1 MSPHATSHLRAL
13 RAVPDPV
20 REAIDLLARRLP
32 DDTDTRVVL
41 DFLEDDLREGLSA
54 IGDVEAHFT
63 DVLDALRADD
73 CTAQEL
79 LATAEDLEVLRR
91 LEYLLNVAAQLRR
104 RVHQVARRL
113 TPTAPVT
120 TSASVSG
127 PRRGRA
133 FRPGG

>member
-1 MSPHATSHLRAL
+1 MSPHASANLRAL

-20 REAIDLLARRLP
+20 RDAIDLLGRRLP
-32 DDTDTRVVL
+32 KDSDTRVVL

-54 IGDVEAHFT
+54 IADVEAHFT
-63 DVLDALRADD
+63 DVLDALRAED

-91 LEYLLNVAAQLRR
+91 VEYLLNVAAQLRR
-104 RVHQVARRL
+104 RVHQAARRL
-113 TPTAPVT
+113 T
-120 TSASVSG
+120 TSAPASG

>member
-1 MSPHATSHLRAL
+1 MSPHATSNLRAL

-20 REAIDLLARRLP
+20 RDAIDLLGRRLP
-32 DDTDTRVVL
+32 KDSDTRVVL

-54 IGDVEAHFT
+54 IADVEAHFT
-63 DVLDALRADD
+63 DVLDALRAGDG
-73 CTAQEL
+73 TAQEL
-79 LATAEDLEVLRR
+79 LATADDLEVLRR
-91 LEYLLNVAAQLRR
+91 VEYLLNVAAQLRR

-113 TPTAPVT
+113 TAT
-120 TSASVSG
+120 TSASASG

>member
-1 MSPHATSHLRAL
+1 MSPHASAHLRAL

-20 REAIDLLARRLP
+20 RDAIDLLARRLP
-32 DDTDTRVVL
+32 RDTDTRMVL

-54 IGDVEAHFT
+54 IADVEAHFT
-63 DVLDALRADD
+63 DVLDALRAED
-73 CTAQEL
+73 CTAEEL

-91 LEYLLNVAAQLRR
+91 VEYLLNVAAQLRR
-104 RVHQVARRL
+104 RVHQAARRL
-113 TPTAPVT
+113 T

>member
-1 MSPHATSHLRAL
+1 MSLHASSHL

-20 REAIDLLARRLP
+20 RDTIDLLARRLP
-32 DDTDTRVVL
+32 KDTDTKLVL

-54 IGDVEAHFT
+54 IADVEAHFT

-91 LEYLLNVAAQLRR
+91 LEYLLTVAAQLRR
-104 RVHQVARRL
+104 RVHQAARRL
-113 TPTAPVT
+113 T
-120 TSASVSG
+120 TSAAVAD
-127 PRRGRA
+127 PRRARA
-133 FRPGG
+133 SRRGA

>member
-1 MSPHATSHLRAL
+1 MSPHATSNLRAL

-20 REAIDLLARRLP
+20 RDAIDLLGRRLP
-32 DDTDTRVVL
+32 KDTDTRVVL

-54 IGDVEAHFT
+54 IADVEAHFT
-63 DVLDALRADD
+63 DVLDALRAED

-79 LATAEDLEVLRR
+79 LATADDLEVLRR
-91 LEYLLNVAAQLRR
+91 VEYLLNVAAQLRR
-104 RVHQVARRL
+104 RVHQTARRL
-113 TPTAPVT
+113 TAT
-120 TSASVSG
+120 TSTSASG

>member
-1 MSPHATSHLRAL
+1 MSPHASAHLRAL

-20 REAIDLLARRLP
+20 RDAIDLLARRLP
-32 DDTDTRVVL
+32 KNTDTRMVL

-54 IGDVEAHFT
+54 IADVEAHFT
-63 DVLDALRADD
+63 DVLDALRAED

-91 LEYLLNVAAQLRR
+91 VEYLLNVAAQLRR
-104 RVHQVARRL
+104 RVHQVAGRL
-113 TPTAPVT
+113 T